1 MGVKYKKT
9 NIADWEHHERAS
21 IVYIKESTAEG
32 PNGKFKTTPKTN
44 RIENNFFPFFLK
56 VYKKYKL
63 TK

>member
-1 MGVKYKKT
+1 MKYRKT
-9 NIADWEHHERAS
+9 NIADWVHHESAS
-21 IVYIKESTAEG
+21 NVYVKESTAEG
-32 PNGKFKTTPKTN
+32 PNGKFSIIPKIK

>member
-1 MGVKYKKT
+1 M
-9 NIADWEHHERAS
+9 ADWEHHDRAS
-21 IVYIKESTAEG
+21 NVYIKESTAEG
-32 PNGKFKTTPKTN
+32 PNGKFSIIPKIK